1 MYCAYFVSIYVMLK
15 VSGGAEVI
23 KIRKRFYMNFF
34 GNEGLHATDLVVGQ
48 SAQTPLNCRA
58 AICHCSIRNG
68 VSIIARYNMSQYVL
82 VID

>member
-48 SAQTPLNCRA
+48 SAQTPLNC
-58 AICHCSIRNG
+58 
-68 VSIIARYNMSQYVL
+68 
-82 VID
+82 